1 MQFEAARLAMVES
14 QIRPNGVRD
23 PAVLK
28 AFAALPREHFVPEKQ
43 KALAYMDEAL
53 PVVPASATSPE
64 RFLLPPMVLG
74 RLLQA
79 AAPSNADHAL
89 DIGGATGYS
98 AAILARLCNLVDA
111 LEATEALADA
121 MRRCLKATDTD
132 AVTVH
137 SGPLRNGLPERAPY
151 DLILVNGGVAE
162 EPKALFDQ
170 LADGGRLVTILCK
183 GRPGQGFLYSKSGGI
198 VSGRPLFDGAARVL
212 PGFEANPQFVF

>member
-28 AFAALPREHFVPEKQ
+28 AFAVLPREHFVPEKQ

-53 PVVPASATSPE
+53 PIVPDSPLSPA
-64 RFLLPPMVLG
+64 RCLLPPMILG

-79 AAPSNADHAL
+79 AAPSHADRAL
-89 DIGGATGYS
+89 DIGGTTGYS
-98 AAILARLCNLVDA
+98 AAILARLCKKVDA
-111 LEATEALADA
+111 LEATEPLAGE
-121 MRRCLKATDTD
+121 MRRCLKAAGAD

-137 SGPLRNGLPERAPY
+137 SGPLNEGLSASAPF

-162 EPKALFDQ
+162 EPKALLDQ
-170 LADGGRLVTILCK
+170 LADGGRLVTIVCK
-183 GRPGQGFLYSKSGGI
+183 GRLGHGFLFTKNRGT
-198 VSGRPLFDGAARVL
+198 VSGRAIFDAGAQIL
-212 PGFEANPQFVF
+212 PGFEAKPQFLF